1 MTQRPKYIQLE
12 PGEDVASVRDRLSFL
27 RGERVLLIWPETES
41 ALSRKLDLVLIQR
54 EARRKVIQIA
64 LVTHDIQV
72 IDHAR
77 SLGISTFET
86 IQEAERSRWKRGRTK
101 VFTQRHHKPEDEPDP
116 EDLMPVA
123 SRVRRTGRR
132 ISGLARIIFRTIV
145 ASIVFGVILG
155 SLLIIIPTA
164 QVSLRLAQQ
173 PVTVETTIIAQPDL
187 LDLDIENNLIPAT
200 IVSAT
205 VQTVQQ
211 IETTGTEIVDD
222 RRAIGVV
229 TFTNQSATVVEIPA
243 GTVVSTSGS
252 PAVRFQTTVAA
263 RLRGGIGERIEVAI
277 EATADSVGNIGN
289 VSADV
294 IDTVSGELQSVVTV
308 RNLASTL
315 GGESRTYQI
324 VTQDDQERL
333 LGIVRGQLQAQAYS
347 VMQESLSESQ
357 VIVLDT
363 IHIPEDELRDDWIS
377 YSNSVGER
385 SSTLSLS
392 MRAVVKALVIDDR
405 FARQI
410 VFARLSAQK
419 PEQLELDPDSYVYT
433 RGPVVSASPQGSIT
447 FLAYGDGLAQAT
459 YDPGLLQQRIAGL
472 PLTQALQV
480 ITETVDLASDSPP
493 TISIYPDFLTILP
506 LLPVRIRVEAA
517 R

>member
-64 LVTHDIQV
+64 LVTHDAQV

-86 IQEAERSRWKRGRTK
+86 MQEAERSRWKRGRTK

-123 SRVRRTGRR
+123 SRVRRTGRH
-132 ISGLARIIFRTIV
+132 ISRLARIIFRTSV

-155 SLLIIIPTA
+155 ALFVVVPTA
-164 QVSLRLAQQ
+164 DISLRLAQQ
-173 PVTVETTIIAQPDL
+173 PVTVEATIIAQPDL

-211 IETTGTEIVDD
+211 IETTGAEIVDD

-229 TFTNQSATVVEIPA
+229 TFTNQTAATVEIPA
-243 GTVVSTSGS
+243 GTIVSTSTS
-252 PAVRFQTTVAA
+252 PSVRFQTTVSA
-263 RLRGGIGERIEVAI
+263 RLRAGIGERIEVAI
-277 EATADSVGNIGN
+277 EASADSVGNIGN
-289 VSADV
+289 VPADV
-294 IDTVSGELQSVVTV
+294 IDTVSGELQNVITV

-315 GGESRTYQI
+315 GGESRTYQT
-324 VTQDDQERL
+324 VTQEDQERL

-357 VIVLDT
+357 IIVLDT

-377 YSNSVGER
+377 YSHAVGER
-385 SSTLSLS
+385 SGILSLS

-419 PEQLELDPDSYVYT
+419 PAQLALDPDSYVYT
-433 RGPVVSASPQGSIT
+433 RGPVISASPQGSIT
-447 FLAYGDGLAQAT
+447 FLAYGDGLAQASFEASQ
-459 YDPGLLQQRIAGL
+459 LQQRIAGL
-472 PLTQALQV
+472 SVQQALQV
-480 ITETVDLASDSPP
+480 IAETVDLAPDSTPV
-493 TISIYPDFLTILP
+493 INIYPDFMTMMP
-506 LLPVRIRVEAA
+506 LLPVRIRIEAE